1 MAMCQI
7 INCYSKEEIHI
18 ENGMIDI
25 DTGAGHNMYLTLVD
39 LTNACSYSV
48 NVSHK
53 DGTIRKRHLML

>member
-1 MAMCQI
+1 
-7 INCYSKEEIHI
+7 
-18 ENGMIDI
+18 
-25 DTGAGHNMYLTLVD
+25 MYLTLVD